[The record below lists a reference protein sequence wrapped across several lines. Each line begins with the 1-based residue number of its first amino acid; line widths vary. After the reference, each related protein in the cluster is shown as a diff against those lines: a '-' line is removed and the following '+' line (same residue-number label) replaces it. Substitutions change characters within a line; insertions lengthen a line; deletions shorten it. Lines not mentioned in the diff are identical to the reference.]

1 MGEREHTKANNKLG
15 EVGEEQRKTGRR
27 REELEGRNELLPS
40 SGFMDFIIVGWSW
53 SVTPGLH

>member
-27 REELEGRNELLPS
+27 REELEGRNELHS
-40 SGFMDFIIVGWSW
+40 
-53 SVTPGLH
+53 